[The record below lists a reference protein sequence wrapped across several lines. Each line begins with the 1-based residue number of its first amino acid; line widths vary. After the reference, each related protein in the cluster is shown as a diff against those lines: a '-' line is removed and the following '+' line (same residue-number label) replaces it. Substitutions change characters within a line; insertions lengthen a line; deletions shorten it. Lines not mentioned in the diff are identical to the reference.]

1 MILFSE
7 IFRIGFQMVLSIS
20 EKSSL
25 FRNDDHVNSEEI
37 WEYKKGKVVFPLSQ
51 NITYIHD
58 RREKIIQKTPLFK
71 KNAHVT
77 YEIKKYHI
85 ESA

>member
-1 MILFSE
+1 MQKKVKLFS
-7 IFRIGFQMVLSIS
+7 RYRKTSPTYMIG
-20 EKSSL
+20 
-25 FRNDDHVNSEEI
+25 
-37 WEYKKGKVVFPLSQ
+37 KK
-51 NITYIHD
+51 
-58 RREKIIQKTPLFK
+58 KIIQKTPLFK